1 MRRVVVTGMGIVS
14 PIGCGT
20 EQFFAALGS
29 GKNGI
34 GPISR
39 FDASGLDVGY
49 AGEVSDFS
57 AFAPAQEHD
66 LFERD
71 PKVAFAVAAAHEA
84 LSMAG
89 VDQFS
94 RSDLVHIGTSL
105 ETFFF
110 KEFAADPRAGDDVFF
125 RHMVTHPWRLP
136 LDAALRRI
144 LDRYGNPGQ
153 AATNCSACA
162 VGLQTI
168 GQAFHAIRNG
178 RFTRALAGGFDS
190 MINPLGVGGFQL
202 LGAPSTAQQAE
213 GGVLCRPF
221 DASRSGLVL
230 GEGAGFVVLEEREQ
244 ALAHGKRLYA
254 EITGYGATLDACS
267 LSAPDPEGEG
277 AVRSMRC
284 ALQDAGLPE
293 TAVDHI
299 NAHGTG
305 THLNDPVEAAA
316 IRNLFP
322 RSWQRIPVTA
332 IKSMTG
338 HSIAAAG
345 SIEAIACIYTLL
357 HGIIPPNIGL
367 EKTGNGC
374 ELMHVARQAL
384 PCNVQTVLT
393 NSFGFGG
400 QNASLIITRG
410 NA

>member
-14 PIGCGT
+14 PIGCGINR
-20 EQFFAALGS
+20 FFSALGK
-29 GKNGI
+29 GENGI

-39 FDASGLDVGY
+39 FDASGLDVRY
-49 AGEVSDFS
+49 AGEVKH
-57 AFAPAQEHD
+57 FAAYAPHLDQE
-66 LFERD
+66 LLQRD
-71 PKVAFAVAAAHEA
+71 PKVAFALAAAQEA

-89 VDQFS
+89 VQALCPN
-94 RSDLVHIGTSL
+94 DLVHIGTSL

-110 KEFAADPRAGDDVFF
+110 KQFHTNPGAGDDVFF

-144 LDRYGNPGQ
+144 IEAYGKPGQ

-168 GQAFHAIRNG
+168 GQAFHAIREG
-178 RFTRALAGGFDS
+178 RFIRALAGGFDS

-202 LGAPSTAQQAE
+202 LGAPSTAEPPQDS
-213 GGVLCRPF
+213 VLCRPF

-244 ALAHGKRLYA
+244 ALAHGKSVYA

-267 LSAPDPEGEG
+267 LSAPSPEGEG

-284 ALQDAGLPE
+284 ALHDAGLAPQ
-293 TAVDHI
+293 AVDHI

-305 THLNDPVEAAA
+305 TQLNDPVEATA
-316 IRNLFP
+316 IRTLFAQH
-322 RSWQRIPVTA
+322 WQKIPVTA
-332 IKSMTG
+332 IKSMMG

-345 SIEAIACIYTLL
+345 SIEVIASIYTLQ

-374 ELMHVARQAL
+374 ELMHVAGQAL
-384 PCNVQTVLT
+384 PCAVETVLT

-400 QNASLIITRG
+400 QNATLILTRG
-410 NA
+410 SA